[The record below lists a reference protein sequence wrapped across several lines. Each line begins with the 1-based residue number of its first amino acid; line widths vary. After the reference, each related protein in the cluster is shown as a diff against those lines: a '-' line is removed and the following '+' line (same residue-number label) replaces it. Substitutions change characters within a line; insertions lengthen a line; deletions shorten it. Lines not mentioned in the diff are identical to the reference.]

1 MRLRNCAVV
10 CASLALA
17 SCRTY
22 YVEPMGQETAALTFQ
37 NRSALNIGF
46 QAFKVA
52 EDCSGGKLSFAKDN
66 LRSREEFSV
75 KLQGGQ
81 PFSFFMAF
89 SDVSMAGL
97 KYCILPGT
105 FTPKP
110 GARYVARF
118 AASET
123 QCSMGLLA
131 VTSAGETKEP
141 SFRPRSWVKATF
153 ESGSFCR

>member
-1 MRLRNCAVV
+1 M
-10 CASLALA
+10 
-17 SCRTY
+17 
-22 YVEPMGQETAALTFQ
+22 EQDTAALTFQ
-37 NRSALNIGF
+37 NRSVLDIGF

-52 EDCSGGKLSFAKDN
+52 EDCSGGKLSFAKDQ
-66 LRSREEFSV
+66 LRPREEFSV
-75 KLQGGQ
+75 RLQGGQ
-81 PFSFFMAF
+81 PFSFFMAY
-89 SDVSMAGL
+89 SDVSMSGL
-97 KYCILPGT
+97 KYCIVPGT

-141 SFRPRSWVKATF
+141 SFKPRSWVIAVW